1 MKSII
6 TKKKM
11 LRNKI
16 KDIKNKLPADYL
28 KSASA
33 SITNQLLSMDN
44 FTKAEV
50 IMCYLS
56 FGNEVDTKN
65 FIKVCQDLN
74 KRLLVPVIVKDIK
87 GKSILEASEVID
99 FENDL
104 APGTM
109 GIMEPKFGCQRIID
123 PKLIDFIVIPGLAFD
138 ILGNRLGYGG
148 GYYDGFLARTKPEC
162 TKIAITFTK
171 QIVEQI
177 PTEEH
182 DIPIEKILTEEG
194 LIKINN

>member
-109 GIMEPKFGCQRIID
+109 GIMEPKLGCQRIID

-138 ILGNRLGYGG
+138 RLGNRLGYGG